1 MIISASYRTD
11 IPAFYADW
19 FNRRLD
25 AGYCTVRNPY
35 SGKHNRVLLDAA
47 SVDAFV
53 FWTRRLGPFM
63 PTLERLQDQ
72 GTSFMVQYTVTG
84 YPRPLESSV
93 IDWRRAVDEIQ
104 AAAERHGPRAIV
116 WRYDPVLLSSL
127 TPPAFHVDQVSR
139 IAEQLAGGTDEMV
152 LSFTHAYLKTRRN
165 IERSATKHGFT
176 WSDPDDDEK
185 RQLLLSLATIA
196 RRRDILPTLCSQPQL
211 GSPGLN
217 AARCIDTDRL
227 SDIAGRRVD
236 VRTKGNR
243 SGCLCAQSRDIG
255 AYDSCPHGCVY
266 CYAVTNRDTAKHRH
280 GTHRPESEALMT

>member
-72 GTSFMVQYTVTG
+72 GTPFMVQYTVTG

-127 TPPAFHVDQVSR
+127 TPPPSTLIKYHVSPNNSR
-139 IAEQLAGGTDEMV
+139 VARMRWFFPSPMPIERPGAISSARPPSMALHGRIPTMTRNANSFCHSPRSRDAVTSFQPFALSLNWGRPGSTPLVASIPIDFLISLEGGSTSARKATGQAVFARNRGILARMTV
-152 LSFTHAYLKTRRN
+152 VRTAVFTVMRSRTATPRN
-165 IERSATKHGFT
+165 IATARI
-176 WSDPDDDEK
+176 DPKAK
-185 RQLLLSLATIA
+185 R
-196 RRRDILPTLCSQPQL
+196 
-211 GSPGLN
+211 
-217 AARCIDTDRL
+217 
-227 SDIAGRRVD
+227 
-236 VRTKGNR
+236 
-243 SGCLCAQSRDIG
+243 
-255 AYDSCPHGCVY
+255 
-266 CYAVTNRDTAKHRH
+266 
-280 GTHRPESEALMT
+280 